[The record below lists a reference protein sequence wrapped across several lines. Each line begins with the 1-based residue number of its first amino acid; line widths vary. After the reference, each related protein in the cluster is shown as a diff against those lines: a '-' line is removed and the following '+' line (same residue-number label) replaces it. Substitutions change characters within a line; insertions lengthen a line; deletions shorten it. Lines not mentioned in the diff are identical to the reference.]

1 MTIRG
6 HKLEKTGTGTSEIKD
21 ISTWENVGVTVD
33 VSGADTP
40 VGTVEGSRGMGAITD
55 VWEDIMAY
63 SDVPK
68 EIDNSFRRIR
78 LNTTSIVSGTVV
90 AEVSGN

>member
-6 HKLEKTGTGTSEIKD
+6 HKLTSDAPGEGAFRD
-21 ISTWENVGVTVD
+21 IATWTNVGVTVD
-33 VSGADTP
+33 VTGADTP
-40 VGTVEGSRGMGAITD
+40 VGKVEGSRGMGAITD
-55 VWEDIMAY
+55 IWEEIMAY
-63 SDVPK
+63 GDAPQA
-68 EIDNSFRRIR
+68 IDNSFRRIR